1 MSALHIFY
9 KEIEFYL
16 GTFSFYKTLKPN
28 EKLQKGKKNAL
39 HVFFFLRKY

>member
-9 KEIEFYL
+9 KETECYL
-16 GTFSFYKTLKPN
+16 GTFSFSKTLKLN
-28 EKLQKGKKNAL
+28 DKLQKGKKNAL